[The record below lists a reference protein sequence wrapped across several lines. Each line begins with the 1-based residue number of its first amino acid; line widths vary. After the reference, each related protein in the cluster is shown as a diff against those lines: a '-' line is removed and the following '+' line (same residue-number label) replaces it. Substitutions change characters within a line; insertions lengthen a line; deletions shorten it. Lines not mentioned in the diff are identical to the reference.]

1 MSKKWLNER
10 RRDVFVKL
18 AKEQGFRSR
27 AAFKLLHIQN
37 KYHIIKKG
45 DIVIDLGA
53 APGGFSQVASKFT
66 GDKGLVISID
76 IKPIKPFKEK
86 NIIILNKDIYD
97 PYLIKEIFKI
107 TNGKKV
113 DVIISDVSPHLSG
126 IHEIDIA
133 KQLDIAHRCLEISN
147 ELLKRNGF
155 LIIKLFENPETKKF
169 EKNISKEYKKIK
181 KEITP
186 ATKKSSSEFF
196 LIVSKNF

>member
-1 MSKKWLNER
+1 MSKKWLIER
-10 RRDVFVKL
+10 RKDIFVKL

-27 AAFKLLHIQN
+27 AAFKLLHIQK
-37 KYHIIKKG
+37 KYNIIKKG
-45 DIVIDLGA
+45 DIIIDLGA
-53 APGGFSQVASKFT
+53 APGGFSQVASRFT
-66 GDKGLVISID
+66 GEKGLVISID
-76 IKPIKPFKEK
+76 IKPIKPFEEK

-133 KQLDIAHRCLEISN
+133 KQMDVAYRCIEISN
-147 ELLKRNGF
+147 QLLKRNGF
-155 LIIKLFENPETKKF
+155 LIIKLFESLENKEF
-169 EKNISKEYKKIK
+169 EKNISKEYKIIK

-186 ATKKSSSEFF
+186 ATKKGSSEFF
-196 LIVSKNF
+196 LITSKNF